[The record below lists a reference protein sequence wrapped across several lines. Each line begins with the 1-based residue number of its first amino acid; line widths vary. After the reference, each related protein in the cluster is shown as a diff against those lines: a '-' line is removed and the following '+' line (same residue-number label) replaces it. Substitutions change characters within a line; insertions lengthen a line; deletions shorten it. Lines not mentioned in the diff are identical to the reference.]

1 MAFSDPIAD
10 MLTRIRN
17 ASKARKESVDIPA
30 SKLKAEVARIMKE
43 QGFVKTFKVL
53 DDKKQG
59 VIRVFLKYTSDNK
72 PVIIGLKRIS
82 KPGLRKYSSIAK
94 IPKVYQGIG
103 VAVLSTSKGVMTDE
117 EARKANIGGE
127 VLCYIW

>member
-1 MAFSDPIAD
+1 MSFSDPIAD

-17 ASKARKESVDIPA
+17 ASKARKESVDVPA
-30 SKLKAEVARIMKE
+30 SKLKAEVARVMKE

-72 PVIIGLKRIS
+72 PIIVGLKRIS

-103 VAVLSTSKGVMTDE
+103 IAVLSTSKGIMTDG

>member
-1 MAFSDPIAD
+1 MSFSDPIAD

-17 ASKARKESVDIPA
+17 ASKARKESVDMPA

-72 PVIIGLKRIS
+72 PVIVGLKRIS

-103 VAVLSTSKGVMTDE
+103 IAVLSTSKGVMTDE

>member
-17 ASKARKESVDIPA
+17 ASKARKESVDMPA
-30 SKLKAEVARIMKE
+30 SKLKAEVARVMKE

-72 PVIIGLKRIS
+72 PVIVGLKRIS

-103 VAVLSTSKGVMTDE
+103 IAVLSTSKGIMTDG

>member
-1 MAFSDPIAD
+1 MSFSDPIAD
-10 MLTRIRN
+10 MLTRVRN
-17 ASKARKESVDIPA
+17 ANKARKESVDIPA
-30 SKLKAEVARIMKE
+30 SKLKLELARVMKE
-43 QGFVKTFKVL
+43 QGFVKTFKAL

-59 VIRVFLKYTSDNK
+59 IIRIFLKYTSEGK
-72 PVIIGLKRIS
+72 PVIVGLKRVS

-94 IPKVYQGIG
+94 IPRVYQGIG
-103 VAVLSTSKGVMTDE
+103 VAVLSTSKGIMTDE